1 MARHKTSPLEDLIT
15 LSSKSP
21 WWAGVSLALISY
33 LILHTYASRPPL
45 MMTKPGDMGAA
56 AVHSLLTALAL
67 FGQYVLPFAF
77 GIGALVS
84 AINGWK
90 QKRLYGNVAT
100 GAVGIDRLSWSDFER
115 LMSEFYRRKGFQVT
129 REGGSGPDGGV
140 DLLLRKGGDIYLVQ
154 CKHWKSYK
162 VGVQQVREFYGVM
175 ASRGVAGGYFVTSGV
190 YTKEAIR
197 FAAGLNLELV
207 DGQKLQEMIA
217 IAQQPV
223 LRPVFV
229 NPAPPA
235 VSTTSAPTQVAAS
248 PTAPAIPADP
258 SCPQCNAQMSKRT
271 ARHGSNAGKEFWG
284 CTLYPRCKGTRAI
297 QETVVIKSGSTPAKP
312 TPLSEIKNNNCPNC
326 GTELVMRKFMSGPRE
341 GQHFLACV
349 PCKKGWS
356 ADPTNQENI

>member
-1 MARHKTSPLEDLIT
+1 MARQKTSPFEDLISI
-15 LSSKSP
+15 SSKFP

-33 LILHTYASRPPL
+33 LVLHAYASRPPL

-56 AVHSLLTALAL
+56 MAHSLYTTLAL

-77 GIGALVS
+77 GMGALVS

-90 QKRLYGNVAT
+90 QKRLYNNVAA
-100 GAVGIDRLSWSDFER
+100 GPAHEGIERLNWSEFER

-129 REGGSGPDGGV
+129 REGGNGPDGGV
-140 DLLLRKGGDIYLVQ
+140 DLVLKKGGEIYLVQ
-154 CKHWKSYK
+154 CKHWKAYK

-190 YTKEAIR
+190 YTKEANR

-217 IAQQPV
+217 IAQRPI
-223 LRPVFV
+223 LRPVFD

-248 PTAPAIPADP
+248 ATAPAISGAPT
-258 SCPQCNAQMSKRT
+258 CPQCNAQMSKRV
-271 ARHGSNAGKEFWG
+271 ARQGSNAGKEFWG
-284 CTLYPRCKGTRAI
+284 CTMYPKCKGTRAI
-297 QETVVIKSGSTPAKP
+297 EEAAASNSNPSAFAP
-312 TPLSEIKNNNCPNC
+312 TTAPPSADERSCPNC
-326 GTELVMRKFMSGPRE
+326 GTELVIRKFMSGPRE
-341 GQHFLACV
+341 GQQFLACL

-356 ADPTNQENI
+356 LGAGQ